1 MCGIVLM
8 VLKFTYLVNVKTMKT
23 IAQNFL
29 AFSEKLNFNS
39 WNVHVKLYSY
49 RNLSYQY
56 RSHLQHN
63 TPHANLF
70 AKLKNTTNDLRPK
83 TIKYHFREIWKQTT
97 TKNKETNLLV
107 K

>member
-1 MCGIVLM
+1 M
-8 VLKFTYLVNVKTMKT
+8 VLTHMYLENVKTIRR
-23 IAQNFL
+23 IAQIFL

-49 RNLSYQY
+49 GNLSYQY

-63 TPHANLF
+63 TPHASLF

-83 TIKYHFREIWKQTT
+83 TIKYYFREIWEKIKT
-97 TKNKETNLLV
+97 NKGTNLLV